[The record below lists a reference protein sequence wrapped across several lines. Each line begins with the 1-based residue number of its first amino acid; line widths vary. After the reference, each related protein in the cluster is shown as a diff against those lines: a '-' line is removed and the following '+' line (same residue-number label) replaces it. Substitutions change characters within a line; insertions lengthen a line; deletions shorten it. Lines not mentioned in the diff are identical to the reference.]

1 MELKSS
7 FVSDLNNEKRLA
19 VLLDKYY
26 KKYLKKYYFKRVSTG
41 IEQRKGVDVKF
52 IHKKTKQEFLIDEK
66 AQLDYLNNNLPTFA
80 FEIYYTKGEC
90 DKPGWLF
97 DPLKITE
104 FYSLITGI
112 YEEEKEFAFC
122 NITFV
127 NRNKLICFL
136 KDLGITKKSLLEIF
150 NSAGREHGKIKV
162 DFLNEKNE
170 GYLFYSKSNK
180 AERPLNLIL
189 KLDWLVRSGVAKRLV

>member
-19 VLLDKYY
+19 VLLNKYY

-90 DKPGWLF
+90 DKPG
-97 DPLKITE
+97 
-104 FYSLITGI
+104 
-112 YEEEKEFAFC
+112 
-122 NITFV
+122 
-127 NRNKLICFL
+127 
-136 KDLGITKKSLLEIF
+136 
-150 NSAGREHGKIKV
+150 SAGREHGKIKV